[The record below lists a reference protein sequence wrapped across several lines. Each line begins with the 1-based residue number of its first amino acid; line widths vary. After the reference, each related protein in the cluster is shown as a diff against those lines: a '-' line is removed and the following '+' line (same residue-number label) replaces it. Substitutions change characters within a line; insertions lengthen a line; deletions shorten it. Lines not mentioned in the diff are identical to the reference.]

1 MLNATAPG
9 AASLSGRI
17 DMASC
22 AGLARPLAQLAAQ
35 GPLRLDL
42 SGVESADSAALALL
56 LSARR
61 AAAAAGHPL
70 TLSGMPAGL
79 ATLAGLY
86 DLEALL
92 CAGE

>member
-1 MLNATAPG
+1 MLNATTPG

-22 AGLARPLAQLAAQ
+22 AGLAQPLAQLAAQ

-42 SGVESADSAALALL
+42 SGVETADSAALALL

-70 TLSGMPAGL
+70 TLSGIPAGL

-86 DLEALL
+86 NLEPLL
-92 CAGE
+92 RAGD

>member
-1 MLNATAPG
+1 MLSVTSPG

-22 AGLARPLAQLAAQ
+22 ASLARPLAQLAAQ

-42 SGVESADSAALALL
+42 SGIEAADSAALALL

-61 AAAAAGHPL
+61 AAEGAGHAL
-70 TLSGMPAGL
+70 TLSGIPAGL

-86 DLEALL
+86 NLEPLL
-92 CAGE
+92 RAGD

>member
-1 MLNATAPG
+1 MLNVTAPG
-9 AASLSGRI
+9 AASLAGRV

-22 AGLARPLAQLAAQ
+22 AGLVRPLTQLAAQ

-42 SGVESADSAALALL
+42 SGITSADSAALALL

-61 AAAAAGHPL
+61 AAEGAGHAL

-86 DLEALL
+86 DLEPLL
-92 CAGE
+92 RAGD